1 MRRTLESVSLSALVL
16 VWGITFYAING
27 PNPLPSRIATHFD
40 YAGRVN
46 GWGETSMLWLFPI
59 VASFIYGMMTVVA
72 RYPGAFNYPV
82 RVTAENRARLQAAAL
97 GMVLWLKAELVCL
110 FTWIQYEIIQSARQG
125 RGTLPN
131 LFVPIVIAG
140 IFGTIIWY
148 FVGMQR
154 ASRPG

>member
-1 MRRTLESVSLSALVL
+1 MRRTLEAVSLSALFLVL
-16 VWGITFYAING
+16 GITFYAVNG

-40 YAGRVN
+40 YAGHVD

-59 VASFIYGMMTVVA
+59 VASFIYGTMTLVA
-72 RYPGAFNYPV
+72 RYPAAFNYPV
-82 RVTAENRARLQAAAL
+82 RVTTENRARLQAAAL
-97 GMVLWLKAELVCL
+97 DMVLWLKAELVCL

-125 RGTLPN
+125 RSTLPH
-131 LFVPIVIAG
+131 LLVPVVIAG

-148 FVGMQR
+148 FVAMQR